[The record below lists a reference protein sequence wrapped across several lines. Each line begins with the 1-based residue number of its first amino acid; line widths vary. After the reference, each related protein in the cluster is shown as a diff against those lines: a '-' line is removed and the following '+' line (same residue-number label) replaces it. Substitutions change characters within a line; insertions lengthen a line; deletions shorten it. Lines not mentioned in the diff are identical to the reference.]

1 VRNERSRS
9 LVQTTVRNL
18 DAIHAEI
25 EQLTE
30 RRRELWQVLSQAHDV
45 ALADELH
52 ALNDA
57 LDALW
62 AEHRQT
68 RATLRFGD
76 RQRIV
81 ARARTEER
89 LERTAA

>member
-1 VRNERSRS
+1 M
-9 LVQTTVRNL
+9 RNL
-18 DAIHAEI
+18 DSIHADI

-30 RRRELWQVLSQAHDV
+30 RRRELWHLLSQGHGTV
-45 ALADELH
+45 LADELH
-52 ALNDA
+52 ALNDE
-57 LDALW
+57 LETLW

-68 RATLRFGD
+68 RATVRFGD
-76 RQRIV
+76 REHIV

>member
-1 VRNERSRS
+1 M
-9 LVQTTVRNL
+9 RNL
-18 DAIHAEI
+18 DEIHSDI

-30 RRRELWQVLSQAHDV
+30 RRRELWQLLSQGHDG

-52 ALNDA
+52 ALNTT

-62 AEHRQT
+62 AEHRET
-68 RATLRFGD
+68 RAILRFGD
-76 RQRIV
+76 RERIV

>member
-1 VRNERSRS
+1 MRNI
-9 LVQTTVRNL
+9 
-18 DAIHAEI
+18 DAIHADI

-30 RRRELWQVLSQAHDV
+30 RRRELWHLLSQAHDTE
-45 ALADELH
+45 LLDELH

-57 LDALW
+57 LDTLW
-62 AEHRQT
+62 AEHRET

-76 RQRIV
+76 RQHIV

>member
-1 VRNERSRS
+1 MHRFGESLKPTMRS
-9 LVQTTVRNL
+9 L
-18 DAIHAEI
+18 DAIHADI
-25 EQLTE
+25 EELTE
-30 RRRELWQVLSQAHDV
+30 RRRELWHLLSQAHDT
-45 ALADELH
+45 ALADELRT
-52 ALNDA
+52 LNDA

-68 RATLRFGD
+68 RATMRFGD
-76 RQRIV
+76 RQHIV

>member
-1 VRNERSRS
+1 MR
-9 LVQTTVRNL
+9 TL
-18 DAIHAEI
+18 DSIHADI

-30 RRRELWQVLSQAHDV
+30 RRRELWHLLSQVHDT

-62 AEHRQT
+62 AEHRET

>member
-1 VRNERSRS
+1 MSSV
-9 LVQTTVRNL
+9 
-18 DAIHAEI
+18 AIDFARLCE
-25 EQLTE
+25 
-30 RRRELWQVLSQAHDV
+30 ELRT
-45 ALADELH
+45 
-52 ALNDA
+52 LNDA

-68 RATLRFGD
+68 RATMRFGD
-76 RQRIV
+76 RQHIV